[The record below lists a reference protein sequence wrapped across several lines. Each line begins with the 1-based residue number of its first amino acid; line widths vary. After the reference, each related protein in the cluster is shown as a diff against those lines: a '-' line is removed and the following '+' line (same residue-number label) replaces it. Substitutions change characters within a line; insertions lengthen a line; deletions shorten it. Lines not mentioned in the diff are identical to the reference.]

1 MPEMS
6 ESLKSLKMSQ
16 NFSRWTRIQV
26 ISLQLVIPPSQS
38 GIDQSDNILGIN
50 LGPQRS
56 IEHGL
61 EWNVLDTAL
70 MSPNGVKLDEKINPS
85 ISY

>member
-1 MPEMS
+1 M
-6 ESLKSLKMSQ
+6 L
-16 NFSRWTRIQV
+16 
-26 ISLQLVIPPSQS
+26 SQS
-38 GIDQSDNILGIN
+38 RIDQCDSILGIN

-61 EWNVLDTAL
+61 EWSVLNTAQ
-70 MSPNGVKLDEKINPS
+70 MSPNGVKLDEKINTS